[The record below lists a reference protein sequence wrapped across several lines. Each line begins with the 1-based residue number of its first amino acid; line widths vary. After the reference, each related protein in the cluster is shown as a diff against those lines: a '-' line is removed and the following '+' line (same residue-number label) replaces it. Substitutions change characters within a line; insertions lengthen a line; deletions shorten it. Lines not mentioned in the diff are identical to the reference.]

1 MTSYL
6 FQRNANNIQ
15 EFFVVENRIIELN
28 LIIYLTIYLTIY
40 ITRDPVKYTDPQP
53 IEVSNYLSIYLTIY
67 LSI

>member
-6 FQRNANNIQ
+6 FQRNANKIQ
-15 EFFVVENRIIELN
+15 EFIVVENRIIELN
-28 LIIYLTIYLTIY
+28 LTIYLTIY